1 MINIKKMSRGVRE
14 SISKHSFSSRMITI
28 GIFLVLFS
36 AHDLFS
42 FSEAQQLQFGF
53 YSETCPSAESIVGD
67 VVKQAVT
74 KDPGNAAV
82 LLRLH
87 FHDCFVEGCDG
98 SILIKHE
105 VNDDERFAP
114 GNAGVGGFD
123 VIDNAKSELERL
135 CPGVVSC
142 ADIVALAARDAVIAA
157 KGPFYEVP
165 TGRRD
170 GLTSDKSNAANLPDV
185 EDSINILK
193 SKFREKGL
201 SDKDLVLLSAGAHT
215 IGTTACFFIMSRLD
229 AQDSTISPEFFQ
241 VLRLKCPKGGD
252 VNVRIPLDWE
262 SQFVFDEQIFRN
274 IRDGKG
280 VIKSDSVLYQD
291 NDMKNIIESYL
302 ASNESSEANF
312 AADFAEAMVKMGVI
326 GVKTGVQGEVRR
338 ICNATN

>member
-1 MINIKKMSRGVRE
+1 MSRGVRE
-14 SISKHSFSSRMITI
+14 SISNHFSSSKMITI
-28 GIFLVLFS
+28 AMFLVLFS
-36 AHDLFS
+36 SHDLLS
-42 FSEAQQLQFGF
+42 FSEAQLRFGF
-53 YSETCPSAESIVGD
+53 YSETCPSAESIVRD
-67 VVKQAVT
+67 VVQQAVT

-82 LLRLH
+82 LLRLQ
-87 FHDCFVEGCDG
+87 FHDCFVEGCDD
-98 SILIKHE
+98 SYQTRRKT
-105 VNDDERFAP
+105 FAP

-135 CPGVVSC
+135 CRGVVSC
-142 ADIVALAARDAVIAA
+142 ADIVALAARDAVVAA

-170 GLTSDKSNAANLPDV
+170 GQTSDKSNAANLPDV
-185 EDSINILK
+185 EDSISILK

-229 AQDSTISPEFFQ
+229 AQDSMINPEFFQ
-241 VLRLKCPKGGD
+241 VLRSKCPRGGD

-262 SQFVFDEQIFRN
+262 SQFVFDDQIFRN

-302 ASNESSEANF
+302 ASNESSKANF
-312 AADFAEAMVKMGVI
+312 AADFAEAMAKMGAI
-326 GVKTGVQGEVRR
+326 GVKTGVQGEIRR
-338 ICNATN
+338 VCNATN